1 MEFASIGSG
10 SKGNGTLVRL
20 DDTLLLVDCGFSIK
34 ETERR
39 LQLRDIHPSE
49 ITALLVT
56 HEHGD
61 HARGVLPL
69 SRKYKVPLY
78 LTYGTAKVM
87 KAIEHPYLHL
97 IHCDE
102 TFEFGRMRVRAVA
115 VPHDAKEPVQF
126 VFDKEDESRLGVLTD
141 LGMISSHV
149 EDYYKD
155 CDALLIECNHD
166 LEMLYRGSYPP
177 SLKERVSSNWGHL
190 NNQQTAEF
198 LRAVD
203 HNRLQHLVIAHISEN
218 NNTRALA
225 QNALAT
231 VFETMEHVTWADQ
244 GQGFDWLTITSN
256 RNMVSEA

>member
-1 MEFASIGSG
+1 MEFSSIGSG

-20 DDTLLLVDCGFSIK
+20 DDTLLLIDCGFSIK

-39 LQLRDIHPSE
+39 LQLRQVHPKQ

-61 HARGVLPL
+61 HARGILPL
-69 SRKYKVPLY
+69 SRKYKIPVY
-78 LTYGTAKVM
+78 LTYGTAKAI
-87 KAIEHPYLHL
+87 KATEHPYLHV

-102 TFEFGRMRVRAVA
+102 SFGFDRIAVYPVA

-126 VFDKEDESRLGVLTD
+126 LFDVAGKGRLGVLTD

-149 EDYYKD
+149 EEHYKH

-166 LEMLYRGSYPP
+166 LEMLYRGAYPP

-198 LRAVD
+198 LRD
-203 HNRLQHLVIAHISEN
+203 MDQQRLQHLVIAHISEN

-225 QNALAT
+225 ENALAL
-231 VFETMEHVTWADQ
+231 VLETMEQVTWADQ
-244 GQGFDWLTITSN
+244 AQGFDWLSISSN
-256 RNMVSEA
+256 KHATLKV